1 MPNVAEAMLGK
12 HKAVLCKEVVDGLD
26 LRNGETFVDAT
37 YGAGGHSKEVEK
49 EVPGVKI
56 LTIDQDPSTEASII
70 GNFRDIDTLLCGVR
84 PDAILLDLGF
94 SSDQLESVPGLSFLR
109 DEPLDMRLSRTGPT
123 ARDILNTFSERALEL
138 ILRGFGEER
147 YSKAIAKRIIE
158 MREERPF
165 QTTFD
170 LVEAV
175 GGPKGRIHP
184 ATRTFQSLRIAVND
198 ELTALEEGLAK
209 GFQILK
215 PGGRLGVISFHSL
228 EDRIVKNFFRNKA
241 NEGRVEILT
250 KKPIVASEE
259 ELKENPR
266 SRSAKLR
273 ICKKLN

>member
-1 MPNVAEAMLGK
+1 M
-12 HKAVLCKEVVDGLD
+12 HKPVLCKEVIDGLD
-26 LRNGETFVDAT
+26 LKNGETFVDAT
-37 YGAGGHSKEVEK
+37 YGAGGHSKEVRRK
-49 EVPGVKI
+49 VPGVKI
-56 LTIDQDPSTEASII
+56 VTIDQDPSTEASII
-70 GNFRDIDTLLCGVR
+70 GNFREIDKLLGETR

-109 DEPLDMRLSRTGPT
+109 DQVLDMRLSRTGPT
-123 ARDILNTFSERALEL
+123 ARDILNTFSESALEL

-147 YSKAIAKRIIE
+147 YSKAIARRIVE
-158 MREERPF
+158 TREKRPF

-170 LVEAV
+170 LVEVV

-198 ELTALEEGLAK
+198 ELPALEEGLVK
-209 GFQILK
+209 GFQVLK

-228 EDRIVKNFFRNKA
+228 EDRIVKNFFRDKA
-241 NEGRVEILT
+241 SEGRAEVLT
-250 KKPIVASEE
+250 KKPVTASEE
-259 ELKENPR
+259 EVKENPR